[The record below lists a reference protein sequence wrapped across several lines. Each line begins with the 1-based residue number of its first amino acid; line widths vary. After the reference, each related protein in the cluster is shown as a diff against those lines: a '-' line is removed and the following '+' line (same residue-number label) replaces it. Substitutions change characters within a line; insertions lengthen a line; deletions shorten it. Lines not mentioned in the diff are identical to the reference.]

1 MNACKSPRTPAHSV
15 WSRAKKM
22 ALGLLWLLPMA
33 QLQAASLV
41 DVRENTL
48 GKQGIE
54 LEFVMDGD
62 FIEPRTRISYNPA
75 ELYIDFRGVSSKLA
89 LADIVVDAGGLDSIT
104 TTPINDGVR
113 AVLHLKKLTAY
124 QTKRVDNRYIVSLG
138 QAITSANESEVANQ
152 QINAIKAIDFRRGK
166 DGEGRMLVF
175 MKNASAAVDVQQQG
189 PRIVAE
195 FLNTAI
201 PEKLLYQ
208 LDVTDFATPVQ
219 SIETFKDGDKTRIVI
234 KPTGHFTFKYQQSNN
249 LFSLEVLPK
258 KEPAKDKQRVAYD
271 GKRISLN
278 FQDIPVR
285 TVLQIIADYNNFN
298 LVTSDTVKGNITLR
312 LDGVP
317 WDQALDIVLKVKGLD
332 KRVDGNILM
341 VAPADEL
348 TAREAQELEAQ
359 NKVQTLVPLFSE
371 FIQINYAKAK
381 DLAELLKS
389 SGASLLSERGTVTI
403 DERTNT
409 LLVQDTEEK
418 LAQVKNLIKV
428 LDVPVKQVLIESR
441 IVTVKD
447 SVVEDLGVRLGFTD
461 ANGSNSTSGSLEGA
475 YSAVDSTS
483 TAELSDSLNV
493 NLPAAVDNAASIGF
507 HIAKLADGKLLDLE
521 LSALEQENK
530 GEIISNPRLT
540 TANQKA
546 AYIEQGTE
554 IPYVQSTSSG
564 ATSVTFKK
572 AVLSLQ
578 VTPQITPDNKI
589 ILDLVITEDT
599 RGDTVQTATGSAVA
613 IDTKEIGTQVLVD
626 NGETIVLGGIFQQE
640 KSRVVYKV
648 PLLGDIPGLGWLF
661 RNTSDSNVK
670 SELLIF
676 VTPRIVTEDME

>member
-1 MNACKSPRTPAHSV
+1 MNACNSLRNPAQSFWQRVKHS
-15 WSRAKKM
+15 
-22 ALGLLWLLPMA
+22 ALGILLLLPVG
-33 QLQAASLV
+33 QALATSLT

-75 ELYIDFRGVSSKLA
+75 ELYIDFRGVDSKLA
-89 LADIVVDAGGLDSIT
+89 MSELEVKAGGLDKIT
-104 TTPINDGVR
+104 TTSINDGVR
-113 AVLHLKKLTAY
+113 AVLHLDKLTSY
-124 QTKRVDNRYIVSLG
+124 QTKRIDNRYVVSLG
-138 QAITSANESEVANQ
+138 QAIAGGGEEGQ
-152 QINAIKAIDFRRGK
+152 GGQINAIKAIDFRRGK
-166 DGEGRMLVF
+166 DDEGRMLVF
-175 MKNASAAVDVQQQG
+175 MQNTSAAVDVRQQG
-189 PRIVAE
+189 ASIVAE

-201 PEKLLYQ
+201 PDDLIYQ
-208 LDVTDFATPVQ
+208 LDVTDFGTPVQ
-219 SIETFKDGDKTRIVI
+219 SVETFREGDKTRMVI
-234 KPTGHFTFKYQQSNN
+234 KPKGAFTFRYQQANN
-249 LFSLEVLPK
+249 LFTLEVFPK
-258 KEPAKDKQRVAYD
+258 KQTKEEKDKVAYD

-317 WDQALDIVLKVKGLD
+317 WDQALDIVLKVKGLG

-341 VAPADEL
+341 VAPTDEL
-348 TAREAQELEAQ
+348 NAREAQELEAK
-359 NKVQTLVPLFSE
+359 NKVKTLVPLYSE
-371 FIQINYAKAK
+371 FLQVNYAKAK

-389 SGASLLSERGTVTI
+389 SQASLLSDRGNVTV

-418 LAQVKNLIKV
+418 LNEIKGLIKV

-441 IVTVKD
+441 IVTVRD
-447 SVVEDLGVRLGFTD
+447 NVVEDLGVRLGFTD
-461 ANGSNSTSGSLEGA
+461 QNANNGTSGSLEGA
-475 YSAVDSTS
+475 E
-483 TAELSDSLNV
+483 TAAGGATPALADRLNV
-493 NLPAAVDNAASIGF
+493 NLPAAVENAASIGF
-507 HIAKLADGKLLDLE
+507 HVAKLANGQLLDLE

-530 GEIISNPRLT
+530 GEVISSPRLT

-572 AVLSLQ
+572 AVLSLR

-599 RGDTVQTATGSAVA
+599 KGDVVQTPTGTAVA

-640 KSRVVYKV
+640 KKRVVSKV

-661 RNTSDSNVK
+661 RNTNNSNIK
-670 SELLIF
+670 QELLIF
-676 VTPRIVTEDME
+676 VTPRVVNEES

>member
-1 MNACKSPRTPAHSV
+1 MNACKSLRTPDQTIWQRVKKHS
-15 WSRAKKM
+15 
-22 ALGLLWLLPMA
+22 LGLLLLLPLTQAMA
-33 QLQAASLV
+33 TSLV

-75 ELYIDFRGVSSKLA
+75 ELYIDFRGVNSGLA
-89 LADIVVDAGGLDSIT
+89 MSELSIKAGGLDKIT
-104 TTPINDGVR
+104 TTSINDGIR
-113 AVLHLKKLTAY
+113 AVLHLDKLASY
-124 QTKRVDNRYIVSLG
+124 QTKRVDNRYVVSLG
-138 QAITSANESEVANQ
+138 QAIAGGGEEGHGG

-166 DGEGRMLVF
+166 DQEGRMLVF
-175 MKNASAAVDVQQQG
+175 MQNTSAAVDVRQQG

-201 PEKLLYQ
+201 PDDLIYQ
-208 LDVTDFATPVQ
+208 LDVTDFGTPVQ
-219 SIETFKDGDKTRIVI
+219 SIETFREGDKTRVVV
-234 KPTGHFTFKYQQSNN
+234 KPNGNFTFRYQQANN
-249 LFSLEVLPK
+249 LFTLEVLPK
-258 KEPAKDKQRVAYD
+258 KEDPRDKEKVAYD

-298 LVTSDTVKGNITLR
+298 LVTSDTVNGNITLR

-317 WDQALDIVLKVKGLD
+317 WDQALDIVLKVKGLG

-359 NKVQTLVPLFSE
+359 NKVQNLVPVFSE

-381 DLAELLKS
+381 DLADLLKS
-389 SGASLLSERGTVTI
+389 SEASLMSERGNVTI

-418 LAQVKNLIKV
+418 LKEIKGLIKV
-428 LDVPVKQVLIESR
+428 LDIPVKQVLIESR
-441 IVTVKD
+441 IVTVRD
-447 SVVEDLGVRLGFTD
+447 NVVEDLGVRLGFSD
-461 ANGSNSTSGSLEGA
+461 QNGSNGISGSLDGA
-475 YSAVDSTS
+475 DSTANGGPNS
-483 TAELSDSLNV
+483 ANLSDRLNV

-507 HIAKLADGKLLDLE
+507 HIAKLADGTLLDLE

-530 GEIISNPRLT
+530 GEVISSPRLT

-554 IPYVQSTSSG
+554 IPFVQSTSSG

-599 RGDTVQTATGSAVA
+599 KGETVQTATGPATA

-640 KSRVVYKV
+640 KKKVVSKV
-648 PLLGDIPGLGWLF
+648 PLLGDIPGIGWLF
-661 RNTSDSNVK
+661 RNSSDANNK

-676 VTPRIVTEDME
+676 VTPRIITEENR

>member
-1 MNACKSPRTPAHSV
+1 MNACKSPRTPAFSV
-15 WSRAKKM
+15 WRRAKQI
-22 ALGLLWLLPMA
+22 ALGLLLAMPVA
-33 QLQAASLV
+33 QALATSLV
-41 DVRENTL
+41 DVKENTL
-48 GKQGIE
+48 GRQGIE

-75 ELYIDFRGVSSKLA
+75 ELYIDFRGVDSKLA
-89 LADIVVDAGGLDSIT
+89 MSELAVAAGGLDKIT
-104 TTPINDGVR
+104 TTHINDGVR
-113 AVLHLKKLTAY
+113 AVLHLDKLMSY
-124 QTKRVDNRYIVSLG
+124 QTKRVENRYVVSLG
-138 QAITSANESEVANQ
+138 QAIAGGSEEGDGK

-166 DGEGRMLVF
+166 DDEGKMLVF
-175 MKNASAAVDVQQQG
+175 MQNTSAAVDVHQQG

-201 PEKLLYQ
+201 PDKLIYQ
-208 LDVTDFATPVQ
+208 LDVTDFGTPVQ
-219 SIETFKDGDKTRIVI
+219 NIETFRDGDKTRIVI
-234 KPTGHFTFKYQQSNN
+234 KPTGNFTFKYQQANN

-258 KEPAKDKQRVAYD
+258 KETAKEKEKASYD

-298 LVTSDTVKGNITLR
+298 LVTSDTVNGNITLR

-317 WDQALDIVLKVKGLD
+317 WDQALDIVLKVKGLG

-381 DLAELLKS
+381 DLADLLKS
-389 SGASLLSERGTVTI
+389 SEASLLSERGTVTI

-409 LLVQDTEEK
+409 LLVQDTEDK
-418 LAQVKNLIKV
+418 LKEIKNLIKV

-461 ANGSNSTSGSLEGA
+461 ANGSNGVSGTLEGA
-475 YSAVDSTS
+475 NGAANGGSSSVDL
-483 TAELSDSLNV
+483 ADRLNV
-493 NLPAAVDNAASIGF
+493 NLPAGAENAASIGF

-640 KSRVVYKV
+640 RSKVVYKV

-676 VTPRIVTEDME
+676 VTPRIVTEDLD

>member
-1 MNACKSPRTPAHSV
+1 MNASKALENPRRRF
-15 WSRAKKM
+15 WQRIQQQL
-22 ALGLLWLLPMA
+22 LGLMLLLPAVHAMA
-33 QLQAASLV
+33 TSLV

-48 GKQGIE
+48 GKHGIE
-54 LEFVMDGD
+54 LEFVMNGD
-62 FIEPRTRISYNPA
+62 FMEPRTRISYDPA
-75 ELYIDFRGVSSKLA
+75 ELYIDFRGVDSKLA
-89 LADIVVDAGGLDSIT
+89 MSKLDVKAGGLNSVT
-104 TTPINDGVR
+104 TTSINDGVR
-113 AVLHLKKLTAY
+113 AVLHLDKLTSY
-124 QTKRVDNRYIVSLG
+124 QTKRVDNKFIVSLG
-138 QAITSANESEVANQ
+138 QSISGAGQEGQSG

-166 DGEGRMLVF
+166 DNEGRMLVF
-175 MKNASAAVDVQQQG
+175 MKNTSAAVDVHQQG

-201 PEKLLYQ
+201 PDDLIYQ
-208 LDVTDFATPVQ
+208 LDVTDFGTPVK
-219 SIETFKDGDKTRIVI
+219 SIETFRDGDKTRMVI
-234 KPTGHFTFKYQQSNN
+234 KPSGDYTFRYQQANN
-249 LFSLEVLPK
+249 LFTLEVFPK
-258 KEPAKDKQRVAYD
+258 KKAEQDKEKASYD

-298 LVTSDTVKGNITLR
+298 LVTSDSVKGNITLR

-317 WDQALDIVLKVKGLD
+317 WDQALDMVLKVKGLG

-348 TAREAQELEAQ
+348 AAREAQELEAK
-359 NKVQTLVPLFSE
+359 NKVQTLVPLYSE
-371 FIQINYAKAK
+371 FIPINYAKAK
-381 DLAELLKS
+381 DLAELIKGS
-389 SGASLLSERGTVTI
+389 DASLLSDRGNVTV

-409 LLVQDTEEK
+409 LLVQDTADK
-418 LAQVKNLIKV
+418 LKEIKHLIKV

-441 IVTVKD
+441 IVTVRD
-447 SVVEDLGVRLGFTD
+447 NVVEDLGVRLGFTD
-461 ANGSNSTSGSLEGA
+461 QQGNDGTSGTLEGA
-475 YSAVDSTS
+475 NTVASGNVPTLDNR
-483 TAELSDSLNV
+483 LNV
-493 NLPAAVDNAASIGF
+493 NLPAAAENAASIGF
-507 HIAKLADGKLLDLE
+507 HVAKLADGTLLDLE

-530 GEIISNPRLT
+530 AEVISSPRLT

-554 IPYVQSTSSG
+554 IPFVQSTSSG

-572 AVLSLQ
+572 AVLSLR

-599 RGDTVQTATGSAVA
+599 KGETVQTGTGLATA

-640 KSRVVYKV
+640 RKKVVSKV

-661 RNTSDSNVK
+661 RNTNDANNK

-676 VTPRIVTEDME
+676 VTPRIVTDVQ

>member
-1 MNACKSPRTPAHSV
+1 
-15 WSRAKKM
+15 M